1 MRRGF
6 KTEAE
11 NRAADARRA
20 LKVGPIAPLDP
31 WAYASHISVV
41 VLDFHELGVSPESVR
56 QLTVTDDESWS
67 AMTIKEGGTLGLVL
81 NPAHAP
87 TRQRNDLMHELAH
100 VELKHTPAR
109 VEVSKSGLLLL
120 SDYSEDQ
127 EQEADW
133 YAGAMLLP
141 RAGLMHH
148 RIRGKNAQVI
158 AEYYGVSPQ
167 LCEWRLRMTGVDVQM
182 RRSGAR

>member
-1 MRRGF
+1 VRRGF

-11 NRAADARRA
+11 KRAADARRV
-20 LKVGPIAPLDP
+20 LKVGLIAPLDP
-31 WAYASHISVV
+31 WAYASHVGVI
-41 VLDFHELGVSPESVR
+41 VLDFGALGLSSASVR
-56 QLTVTDDESWS
+56 QLTINDDKSWS

-81 NPAHAP
+81 NPAHAQ

-109 VEVSKSGLLLL
+109 VEVSKTGLLLL

-148 RIRGKNAQVI
+148 RLRSKDAREI
-158 AEYYGVSPQ
+158 AEHYGVSPQ
-167 LCEWRLRMTGVDVQM
+167 LCEWRLRMTGVEVQM
-182 RRSGAR
+182 RRSHAL